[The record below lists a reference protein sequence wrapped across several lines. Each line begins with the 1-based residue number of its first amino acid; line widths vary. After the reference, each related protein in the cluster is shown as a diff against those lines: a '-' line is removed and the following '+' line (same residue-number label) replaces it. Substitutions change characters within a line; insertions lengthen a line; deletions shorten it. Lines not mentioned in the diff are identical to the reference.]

1 MSIVL
6 NEKEWVLERI
16 FSPNPKDKKSEV
28 LSRLTKFYSSE
39 GLSKSETARRLE
51 EYLLCLDSAVS
62 LPKWSKTIERYV
74 KKHYGEPLLQIDFIP
89 ISKEELEVIDSLKG
103 EQTKRLAFTLLC
115 LSKYQRKLNRLNDYW
130 VCVKE
135 SEIMRLANI
144 NTSLER
150 RCAMFSYLNECG
162 LIEFSKRID
171 NTNVRV
177 CFADSGENEDREPV
191 LEQTELR
198 SETPPEIVAF
208 WGSGYSD
215 DMYKELEER
224 RLFWM
229 SRFPKGTKLDIGTE
243 ALIRQI
249 CALELDI
256 NRDRF
261 EGKPIDKSVNALNTL
276 LGSANLRPT
285 QTKSEDNSAFD
296 KTPFGVWVR
305 KLENER
311 PVSEPSED
319 MKDVDGIVRYISVW
333 FLGHLCKMLKIKNSY
348 SRLYEEEIEKLRVS
362 HPEYEDDDDESL
374 VYDIFAANGEEQNED

>member
-1 MSIVL
+1 MNSESIICF
-6 NEKEWVLERI
+6 KCG
-16 FSPNPKDKKSEV
+16 
-28 LSRLTKFYSSE
+28 TKFPKRRGYFQANYGINYKGVGFMHICKNCIDSMYDEYFKECTDQRTAVRQMCRKLDLFWSDAVFDLANLKSSQR
-39 GLSKSETARRLE
+39 SIMTQ
-51 EYLLCLDSAVS
+51 Y
-62 LPKWSKTIERYV
+62 
-74 KKHYGEPLLQIDFIP
+74 
-89 ISKEELEVIDSLKG
+89 ISKVNNLSFAGKSYDD
-103 EQTKRLAFTLLC
+103 TLI
-115 LSKYQRKLNRLNDYW
+115 
-130 VCVKE
+130 
-135 SEIMRLANI
+135 SENALWN
-144 NTSLER
+144 
-150 RCAMFSYLNECG
+150 
-162 LIEFSKRID
+162 
-171 NTNVRV
+171 
-177 CFADSGENEDREPV
+177 FADSGENENREPV
-191 LEQTELR
+191 LEQAELR

-348 SRLYEEEIEKLRVS
+348 SRLYEEEIERLRVS

-374 VYDIFAANGEEQNED
+374 VYDIFAADGEEQDEN

>member
-1 MSIVL
+1 MNSESIICF
-6 NEKEWVLERI
+6 KCG
-16 FSPNPKDKKSEV
+16 
-28 LSRLTKFYSSE
+28 TKFPKRRGYFQANYGINYKGVGFMHICKNCIDSMYDEYFKQCADQRLAVRQMCRKLDLFWSDAVFDLANLKSSQR
-39 GLSKSETARRLE
+39 SIMTQ
-51 EYLLCLDSAVS
+51 Y
-62 LPKWSKTIERYV
+62 
-74 KKHYGEPLLQIDFIP
+74 
-89 ISKEELEVIDSLKG
+89 ISKVNNLSYAGKSYDD
-103 EQTKRLAFTLLC
+103 TLLAENA
-115 LSKYQRKLNRLNDYW
+115 LWN
-130 VCVKE
+130 
-135 SEIMRLANI
+135 
-144 NTSLER
+144 
-150 RCAMFSYLNECG
+150 FSDD
-162 LIEFSKRID
+162 KD
-171 NTNVRV
+171 
-177 CFADSGENEDREPV
+177 DEPV
-191 LEQTELR
+191 FESAEQTELH

-215 DMYKELEER
+215 DMYRELEER

-261 EGKPIDKSVNALNTL
+261 AGKPIDKSVNALNTL

-348 SRLYEEEIEKLRVS
+348 SRLYEEEIERLRVS
-362 HPEYEDDDDESL
+362 HPEYEDEDDESL
-374 VYDIFAANGEEQNED
+374 VYDIFAADGEEQDEN

>member
-1 MSIVL
+1 MNSESIICF
-6 NEKEWVLERI
+6 KCG
-16 FSPNPKDKKSEV
+16 
-28 LSRLTKFYSSE
+28 TKFPKRRGYFQANYGINYKGVGFMHICKNCIDSMYDEYFKECGEQRLAVRQMCRKLDLFWSDAVFDLASLKSSQR
-39 GLSKSETARRLE
+39 SIMTQ
-51 EYLLCLDSAVS
+51 Y
-62 LPKWSKTIERYV
+62 
-74 KKHYGEPLLQIDFIP
+74 
-89 ISKEELEVIDSLKG
+89 ISKVNNLSYAGKSYDDTLLAENALWNFSDGKDEEPVFESA
-103 EQTKRLAFTLLC
+103 EQTDLH
-115 LSKYQRKLNRLNDYW
+115 
-130 VCVKE
+130 
-135 SEIMRLANI
+135 
-144 NTSLER
+144 
-150 RCAMFSYLNECG
+150 
-162 LIEFSKRID
+162 
-171 NTNVRV
+171 
-177 CFADSGENEDREPV
+177 
-191 LEQTELR
+191 

-215 DMYKELEER
+215 DMYRELEER

-261 EGKPIDKSVNALNTL
+261 AGKPIDKSVNALNTL

-285 QTKSEDNSAFD
+285 QTKSEDNSTFD

-348 SRLYEEEIEKLRVS
+348 SRLYEEEIERLRVS
-362 HPEYEDDDDESL
+362 HPEYEDEDDESL
-374 VYDIFAANGEEQNED
+374 VYDIFAADGEEQDEN